1 MDPNVDYLEDFSTAV
16 VSGGVSAT
24 LLSLVFMAGFSPYSL
39 LWPLLFS

>member
-1 MDPNVDYLEDFSTAV
+1 MDPNLNFPEGFSLAV

-24 LLSLVFMAGFSPYSL
+24 LLSLVFMTGFSPSSL